1 VDRAVPLPLPEK
13 PPAAVVASVFDGLV
27 VLDDLG
33 SLASTTAALVPAAS
47 GRGGITLADWL
58 APPQKRP
65 GIVLL
70 PGMQSA
76 LARGLEKGSLPPRPG
91 DDLFMP
97 AIDMLAAGGRTA
109 LLARWRVGGRT
120 TADLMTEFLRD
131 ATLAT
136 ADTPA
141 PPAAASWQRAVDVV
155 TAEAPDPDREPRLK
169 QGEHVLTDARHPFFW
184 AGYLLIDSAAE
195 R

>member
-1 VDRAVPLPLPEK
+1 VPDK
-13 PPAAVVASVFDGLV
+13 PPAAVVASVFDGLA

-33 SLASTTAALVPAAS
+33 GIGSATATLVPGAS
-47 GRGGITLADWL
+47 ARGGITLSDWL

-65 GIVLL
+65 GFILL

-97 AIDMLAAGGRTA
+97 ALDLLAAGSHTA

-120 TADLMTEFLRD
+120 TTDLMLEFVRD
-131 ATLAT
+131 ASLAA
-136 ADTPA
+136 ADTPP
-141 PPAAASWQRAVDVV
+141 PPASASWRRAVDVV

-169 QGEHVLTDARHPFFW
+169 QGEQVLPDARHPFFW
-184 AGYLLIDSAAE
+184 AGYLLLDCAAE